1 MLPNGAKLIPPIS
14 SRNPTKTLLSLFRF
28 TKTLASIHQLNAQ
41 ILVNGLHR
49 SLLFGPMIF
58 GAYTQLGSLHVAS
71 KAFNHI
77 TFENLHSWNT
87 ILASHSK
94 NKCFY
99 DVLQLFKRMLKEGKL
114 VDSFNLVF
122 AVKACFGLS
131 LFQGAKLFHSLAI
144 KLRLEGD
151 PYVAPAL
158 MNVYTELGS
167 LEEAHKVF
175 EEVPL
180 KNSVIWGVMIK
191 GYLNFSEEFGVFE
204 LFSRMRRSGFELDPF
219 VVEGLIQACGNVYAG
234 KEGKT
239 FHGLCIKKNFIDSNF
254 FLQTSL
260 VDMYMKCGF
269 LDFALKLFEEIS
281 YRDVVVWSAIIAGF
295 ARNGRA
301 LESISMFRQML
312 ADSVT
317 PNSVTFASIV
327 LACSSLGSL
336 KQGRSV
342 HGYMIRNGVEL
353 DVKNYTSFIDM
364 YAKCGCIV
372 TAYRV
377 FCQIPEKNVFSWSTM
392 INGFG
397 MHGLCAEA
405 LNLFY
410 EMRSVNQLPNSV
422 TFVSVLSACSH
433 SGRIE
438 EGWSHFKSMSR
449 DYGITP
455 VEEHYACMV
464 DLLGRAGKIDEAL
477 SFINNMPTE
486 PGASAWGA
494 LLGAC
499 RIHRRAELAEE
510 VAKKLLPLESD
521 QSGVYVMLSN
531 IYADVGMWEMVKK
544 TRLKMCEK
552 GLLKIVGFTSIEI
565 EEKLYL
571 FSSEDR
577 FAYKNTQIESL
588 WNSLKERMRELGY
601 VPDLRFVLHDVD
613 DEVKQEVLCG
623 HSEKLAI
630 VFGLLNSGEGMPIR
644 ITKNMRVCGDC
655 HTASKFISLITRRK
669 IIMRDVKR
677 FHHVQDGVCSCG
689 DYW

>member
-1 MLPNGAKLIPPIS
+1 
-14 SRNPTKTLLSLFRF
+14 
-28 TKTLASIHQLNAQ
+28 
-41 ILVNGLHR
+41 
-49 SLLFGPMIF
+49 MIF
-58 GAYTQLGSLHVAS
+58 GAYIQLGSLHVAS

-239 FHGLCIKKNFIDSNF
+239 FHGL
-254 FLQTSL
+254 
-260 VDMYMKCGF
+260 
-269 LDFALKLFEEIS
+269 
-281 YRDVVVWSAIIAGF
+281 
-295 ARNGRA
+295 
-301 LESISMFRQML
+301 QML

-565 EEKLYL
+565 KEKLYL